1 MNYLQRSL
9 VAVLLLVVGA
19 QAEAACPPL
28 LEFESRLLRSDKSV
42 NFCTGFKSAK
52 ALLVVNTASQCGYTP
67 QFKGLE
73 ALYQKYKDQGLMIVG
88 FPSDDFNQ
96 EFSEEA
102 KTADVC
108 YVNYGVTFP
117 MLATSSVKG
126 SSANALFKALA
137 NQTQKAPTWN
147 FNKYLIETGEGKAQ
161 HFGSSETPSSLE
173 DEVAALLHAQ

>member
-1 MNYLQRSL
+1 MKNVTLS
-9 VAVLLLVVGA
+9 VFFLLCFGGQHA
-19 QAEAACPPL
+19 YASCAPL
-28 LEFESRLLRSDKSV
+28 LEFESRLLRSEESV
-42 NFCTGFKSAK
+42 NFCKAFESAK

-73 ALYQKYKDQGLMIVG
+73 ALYQKYKDEGLVIVG

-102 KTADVC
+102 KTADIC

-126 SSANALFKALA
+126 NDANAMFKALA
-137 NQTQKAPTWN
+137 SQTKKRPSWN
-147 FNKYLIETGEGKAQ
+147 FNKYLIEPMAGSAE
-161 HFGSSETPSSLE
+161 HFGSAVTPEQLEANVVSLLR
-173 DEVAALLHAQ
+173 AR